1 MPRVLYRM
9 SIAIQTDSVPLKM
22 DSDGA
27 IRVGGTRVT
36 LDILIAEH
44 ELGSTPEQIAAAYDT
59 VPLADVYA
67 AIGYYLR
74 HTAEIDVYLAQRR
87 QAAEE
92 LRKKVEDGKDRHG
105 LRERLLARRSEG

>member
-1 MPRVLYRM
+1 M
-9 SIAIQTDSVPLKM
+9 SIAIQTDPIPLKM
-22 DSDGA
+22 DDDGA

-36 LDILIAEH
+36 LDILLAEH
-44 ELGSTPEQIAAAYDT
+44 QLGSTPEQIAAAYDT
-59 VPLADVYA
+59 VPLPDVYA

-74 HTAEIDVYLAQRR
+74 HTAEIDAYLAQRR

-105 LRERLLARRSEG
+105 LRERLLARRREG

>member
-1 MPRVLYRM
+1 M
-9 SIAIQTDSVPLKM
+9 KM
-22 DSDGA
+22 DDDGA

-44 ELGSTPEQIAAAYDT
+44 QLGSTPEQIAAAYDT
-59 VPLADVYA
+59 LPLPDIYA

-74 HTAEIDVYLAQRR
+74 HTAEIDAYLAQRR

-92 LRKKVEDGKDRHG
+92 LRKRVEDGKDRQG
-105 LRERLLARRSEG
+105 LRERLLARRREG